1 MKQLTSEYYE
11 IRLESIGGLG
21 ANLCGKLLGELGAI
35 YLGLN
40 ASSFSSY
47 GSEKRGSPVKAYIRW
62 CPAEKELR
70 INSPVQKP
78 NLLGIFHEAMIGRH
92 PVLAGSD
99 EQTKIVVNTA
109 MDPRSMAEKIRQVG
123 GRFGELYCVDCQAA
137 AMEMKTRIN
146 MIMLGALAKASG
158 FDLLDAVLQLVTETM
173 GKKYPDAL
181 EANLA
186 GVRRGYEMAQECTA
200 EPGERSNPV
209 VGGKAED
216 GNDFAQG
223 AQKDGGSD
231 QPKRWPADAPKWG
244 YQTAPIGGVITQA
257 GSTVSNDLSASRQG
271 YIPLFHPERCIHC
284 GLCDITCPD
293 MVFQFHEGEYKGK
306 KTRVNGGLDYHHCK
320 GCLRCVNICPV
331 EALTQAEEKNFPD
344 DKKPYFV
351 RNQDL
356 IAEHIDFD
364 VVGANSWITSDS
376 YLNEEKI
383 EGGKV

>member
-1 MKQLTSEYYE
+1 MKQMKNEYFE

-47 GSEKRGSPVKAYIRW
+47 GSEKRGSPVKANIRW
-62 CPAEKELR
+62 CEPEKELR
-70 INSPVQKP
+70 INSPVQRP
-78 NLLGIFHEAMIGRH
+78 DLLGIFHEAMIGRH
-92 PVLAGSD
+92 PVLAGAD
-99 EQTKIVVNTA
+99 GHTKVVINTA
-109 MDPRSMAEKIRQVG
+109 WEPERMAARISEAG
-123 GRFGELYCVDCQAA
+123 GAFGKLYCIDCQAI
-137 AMEMKTRIN
+137 AMKWKTRIN
-146 MIMLGALAKASG
+146 MVMLGALVKAAGIAS
-158 FDLLDAVLQLVTETM
+158 LEPVLQLVKDTL
-173 GKKYPDAL
+173 GKKYPEAL

-186 GVRRGYEMAQECTA
+186 GVRQGYETAQAYTVETDSSSAKSKETA
-200 EPGERSNPV
+200 QH
-209 VGGKAED
+209 ED
-216 GNDFAQG
+216 TAQG
-223 AQKDGGSD
+223 AKAEGSGASAAH
-231 QPKRWPADAPKWG
+231 WPSDAPRWG
-244 YQTAPIGGVITQA
+244 YQTAPIGGVITQF

-293 MVFQFHEGEYKGK
+293 MVFQFHEGEYKGR

-331 EALTQAEEKNFPD
+331 EALTQAEEKDYPD
-344 DKKPYFV
+344 EKKPHFV

-364 VVGANSWITSDS
+364 CVGANSWINSDS
-376 YLNEEKI
+376 YLNEKRMN
-383 EGGKV
+383 GGEV

>member
-1 MKQLTSEYYE
+1 MKQLTNEYYE

-62 CPAEKELR
+62 CQAEKELR

-78 NLLGIFHEAMIGRH
+78 DLLGIFHEAMIGRH
-92 PVLAGSD
+92 PVLAGAD
-99 EQTKIVVNTA
+99 EHTKIVVNSAEEPAA
-109 MDPRSMAEKIRQVG
+109 MAKRIRAAG
-123 GRFGELYCVDCQAA
+123 GSFGALYCIDCQGIAI
-137 AMEMKTRIN
+137 ELKSRIN
-146 MIMLGALAKASG
+146 MVMLGALAKASG
-158 FDLLDAVLQLVTETM
+158 FELLEPMLQMVTDVM

-181 EANLA
+181 KANLA
-186 GVRRGYEMAQECTA
+186 GVRRGYEMAQAYTA
-200 EPGERSNPV
+200 EPEKRSEPA
-209 VGGKAED
+209 GSSKAED
-216 GNDFAQG
+216 GNSCAQG
-223 AQKDGGSD
+223 VQNDEGSAGAAH
-231 QPKRWPADAPKWG
+231 WPADAPKWG
-244 YQTAPIGGVITQA
+244 YQTAPIGGVIPQF
-257 GSTVSNDLSASRQG
+257 GNIVSNDLSASRQG

-293 MVFQFHEGEYKGK
+293 LVFQFHEGEYKGR

-320 GCLRCVNICPV
+320 GCLRCVTICPV

-364 VVGANSWITSDS
+364 CVGANSWITSDS
-376 YLNEEKI
+376 YMNEKRV
-383 EGGKV
+383 EGGEV